1 MIDRC
6 FRLRL
11 STALTGAFEDALR
24 REGYGPRQKGRW
36 LGEAL
41 ERLQREDSA
50 LEKVGVG
57 DDLDVPRDRS
67 ISFSLC
73 REHFRLLEHLVLR
86 FRQSA
91 PLVEGVRALVVRSAI
106 RLRVRA
112 ST

>member
-1 MIDRC
+1 MIGRC

-11 STALTGAFEDALR
+11 SSALADAFEHALR
-24 REGYGPRQKGRW
+24 REGYGPRQKGLW

-50 LEKVGVG
+50 LVKVGVG
-57 DDLDVPRDRS
+57 DALDVPRDRS
-67 ISFSLC
+67 MALSLR
-73 REHFRLLEHLVLR
+73 REHSQLLDHLVLR

-112 ST
+112 SR